1 MSAMHT
7 QYFTFDGVDSRDYG
21 IYLSSTIKIGGTQP
35 NVEKISV
42 PGRSGDLLRYEGSF
56 SNVGF
61 SAECFVA
68 AENVQD
74 KLAAISQWLL
84 GTEGY
89 RKLRFPWEDG
99 FRLAYV
105 ANAPGVE
112 CLSDSIR
119 AFALEFGCMP
129 QVYTDA
135 GQETF
140 EITSG
145 TVLQNSWMEARPLIR
160 VYGASNGTG
169 FLNFRQDSDS
179 TIVRISGLTPSPP
192 VMLDCETQ
200 DAYRYG
206 LNGSKLNMNSNVQAL
221 EFPTLPHGDTTISW
235 TGDITKVEIT
245 PRWWHL

>member
-1 MSAMHT
+1 MTAKNT
-7 QYFTFDGVDSRDYG
+7 QYFTYDGVDSRTHG
-21 IYLSSTIKIGGTQP
+21 IYIKSAIKIGGAQP
-35 NVEKISV
+35 NVDKISV

-61 SAECFVA
+61 SAECFVTG
-68 AENVQD
+68 ENVQD
-74 KLAAISQWLL
+74 KVAAISQWLM
-84 GTEGY
+84 GTDGY
-89 RKLRFPWEDG
+89 RTLRFPWEDG
-99 FRLAYV
+99 FRMAYV

-112 CLSDSIR
+112 CLSNSIR

-135 GQETF
+135 GQERF

-145 TVLQNSWMEARPLIR
+145 TVLQNAWMEARPIIR
-160 VYGASNGTG
+160 VYGSGSG
-169 FLNFRQDSDS
+169 FLSVGG
-179 TIVRISGLTPSPP
+179 TIVSIKGLTPTPP
-192 VMLDCETQ
+192 LILDCETQ
-200 DAYRYG
+200 NAYKISG
-206 LNGSKLNMNSNVQAL
+206 LGGATVNWNANIQAL